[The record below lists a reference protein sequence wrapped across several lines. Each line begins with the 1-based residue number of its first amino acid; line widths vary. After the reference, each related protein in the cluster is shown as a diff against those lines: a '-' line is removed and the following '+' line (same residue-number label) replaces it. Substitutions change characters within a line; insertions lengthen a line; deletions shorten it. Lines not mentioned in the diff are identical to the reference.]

1 MSLLWFLHCH
11 VIAKVHSKSN
21 VASIDR
27 VLSLLLVRYSLV
39 FSGCL
44 STIYLLFCKKYIFML
59 CRGVNCFVFGCG
71 SCRRTK
77 GMGIWKLP
85 LAKDATNYARSNF
98 CFSGKSFLLPFDNL
112 NYALSGWKVRH
123 IEITLTNMYSL
134 SLLFCQSGLNTVCQH
149 YGVSHQAL
157 TCTLPHA
164 FIPHPI
170 SSNPVICFDLPL
182 TRAFLIHPMR
192 RFQLLGANRILIHL
206 KEYHHH

>member
-1 MSLLWFLHCH
+1 MIFALSRDRESAHKIQCGVHRSSTLVVISALFVSFL
-11 VIAKVHSKSN
+11 
-21 VASIDR
+21 R
-27 VLSLLLVRYSLV
+27 VFKHYILIIVQE
-39 FSGCL
+39 
-44 STIYLLFCKKYIFML
+44 IYIYVMP
-59 CRGVNCFVFGCG
+59 GVNCSVFGCG

-192 RFQLLGANRILIHL
+192 RFQLLGANRILTHL